1 MRNAESWGKLTELS
15 KNWQRPEV
23 LESLIRNPK
32 ISPRALPR
40 LSKMLKVLQ
49 QGKILAG
56 LDPLYLKGCLM
67 ALYANSNRS
76 EEMLFRIRHAMIV
89 THGNATK
96 SAEMLRMN
104 RADLWAFVEDY
115 PEIFND
121 LLQKGTPNPHLL
133 DHMQQRAEAETIAR
147 ALEITK
153 GERAGAAKI
162 LGIKRTTLVERI
174 KQNPRIVDI
183 DDRTS

>member
-1 MRNAESWGKLTELS
+1 MRNTESWGKLTELS

-40 LSKMLKVLQ
+40 LTKMLKLLQ
-49 QGKILAG
+49 QGKILTG

-115 PEIFND
+115 PEIFDD

-133 DHMQQRAEAETIAR
+133 DQMTRKAEAESRRLAAECAGGAQGAR
-147 ALEITK
+147 T
-153 GERAGAAKI
+153 
-162 LGIKRTTLVERI
+162 
-174 KQNPRIVDI
+174 
-183 DDRTS
+183 DRPDGGTPLHAFLRQQP